1 MLGSHPKYVRF
12 ARLKFQ
18 APDTK
23 SGIGCPQQTK
33 NQFLLFFFFF
43 GLKSPEFSSPTLLAC
58 MHDRKVGLN
67 NSDYS
72 MKSQASKLQNI
83 EK

>member
-1 MLGSHPKYVRF
+1 MFFSLINLESI
-12 ARLKFQ
+12 
-18 APDTK
+18 TK
-23 SGIGCPQQTK
+23 GFIGISSTDK
-33 NQFLLFFFFF
+33 KQFLLFFFFF
-43 GLKSPEFSSPTLLAC
+43 GLKSLEFSSPTLLAC